1 LDAFFGRDVD
11 CEPGLAFV
19 ATLVVEACMPF
30 VESEEDYLREIERRV
45 VLRDRLLFTVVE
57 WIIAD
62 NGLDVG
68 IFALS

>member
-1 LDAFFGRDVD
+1 
-11 CEPGLAFV
+11 
-19 ATLVVEACMPF
+19 MPF
-30 VESEEDYLREIERRV
+30 VETEEDYLREIERRV